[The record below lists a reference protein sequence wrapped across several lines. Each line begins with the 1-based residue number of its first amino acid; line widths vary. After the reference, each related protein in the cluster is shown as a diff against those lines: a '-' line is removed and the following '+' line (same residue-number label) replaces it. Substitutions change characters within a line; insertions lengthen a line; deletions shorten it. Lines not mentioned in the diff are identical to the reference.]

1 MNPEEFRRLGHQIID
16 RIADYRA
23 NVAQYP
29 VMARTAPGEV
39 KAALAADPPQA
50 PESFD
55 AILADLDRVVMPGLA
70 VSDYDVSSA
79 RLLARIG
86 WNAVVATE

>member
-23 NVAQYP
+23 NITQYP

-39 KAALAADPPQA
+39 
-50 PESFD
+50 
-55 AILADLDRVVMPGLA
+55 
-70 VSDYDVSSA
+70 
-79 RLLARIG
+79 
-86 WNAVVATE
+86 